1 MSEGPPVVAFASGKG
16 GVGKST
22 IALNVAA
29 ALAAEGLR
37 VGVVDADMYGPD
49 LPAMIGITRR
59 APASSITLWQAR
71 ADGSAGEGSL
81 EPVEKFG
88 FKIMSPQFLL
98 AEDQSLDW
106 QTPLVEV
113 FLHRLLNDVR
123 WGALDLLFVDL
134 PPGTADLQQEVFR
147 LLPAARAAVVVTPQ
161 FVAHLDARKLVSML
175 RQRGVEIVGGIENMS
190 AMSCPHCGGDLPLF
204 ERAAAEHTIWAR
216 DILQLASIPFVAPG
230 TSSPGVPAV
239 VADPT
244 APASRAFRL
253 AAGRIRAAL
262 LS

>member
-1 MSEGPPVVAFASGKG
+1 MNEGPPVVAFASGKG

-29 ALAAEGLR
+29 ALSMKGVR

-59 APASSITLWQAR
+59 SPASSITLWQAGT
-71 ADGSAGEGSL
+71 DGSAGESSL

-98 AEDQSLDW
+98 AEDQSLDR

-113 FLHRLLNDVR
+113 FLYRLLNDVK
-123 WGALDLLFVDL
+123 WGTLDLLLVDL

-147 LLPAARAAVVVTPQ
+147 LLPAARAAIVVTPQ

-175 RQRGVEIVGGIENMS
+175 RQRGVEIVGGIENMA

-204 ERAAAEHTIWAR
+204 ARAAAEHTIWAHDVR
-216 DILQLASIPFVAPG
+216 RLASIPFLAPD
-230 TSSPGVPAV
+230 TTIPGLPAV

-244 APASRAFRL
+244 APASRALRD
-253 AAGRIRAAL
+253 AADHIRAAV